1 MCVVFLA
8 MLKLL
13 ELEQYDAMAGLAYGT
28 MEFLQWRSYQIPLKF
43 PDLCQKSKDDGGH
56 LLQLY
61 VSQDSL
67 PSKTRDIIMQLNLMA
82 YSEKIKAI

>member
-1 MCVVFLA
+1 
-8 MLKLL
+8 
-13 ELEQYDAMAGLAYGT
+13 
-28 MEFLQWRSYQIPLKF
+28 
-43 PDLCQKSKDDGGH
+43 